1 MEIKELLEVKLDQLG
16 NQIDAKIN
24 QANQAIKDNLDE
36 KLDNFKAQELE
47 KLQSDYKALDTTL
60 NNIIAERSRIK
71 GINDDRANFGD
82 TLRKQLSE
90 SESFKSFV
98 AGNSKSGVINLHGKR
113 LDMMFKGGAD
123 MTPAGNLTGE
133 VVAPDRVPGIIFDPD
148 RAEHV
153 RDFIPTASTTS
164 DTIYYVR
171 EEAYDDYTAPVTPGN
186 AKPQSEF
193 DLKQFEAPVR
203 DIATFIRLHRNMLND
218 INGMT
223 GYITTR
229 MPKKLKLVEDAQI
242 LYGDGNAPNLK
253 GITEE
258 AQAYV
263 DTLADANVNRFDVL
277 VKAIA
282 QARNDEY
289 RANAVMINVADWY
302 NLLLLKDEDG
312 QYLMP
317 EAYRFGAV
325 APRIAGVPLIGT
337 TAITAGD
344 FLVGDFGLG
353 VQVFDREQSNIRFF
367 EQDADNVTKNLVTVR
382 VEERLALPVYRPKA
396 FVYGNFAAALAQG
409 SA

>member
-1 MEIKELLEVKLDQLG
+1 MEIKELLELKLDQLG

-24 QANQAIKDNLDE
+24 QSNQAIKDNLDA

-47 KLQSDYKALDTTL
+47 KLTADYKALDDTL
-60 NNIIAERSRIK
+60 QAVVAERNRIK
-71 GINDDRANFGD
+71 GSNEAKANFGD
-82 TLRKQLSE
+82 TLRKELTE
-90 SESFKSFV
+90 SDSFRSFV
-98 AGNSKSGVINLHGKR
+98 AGNSKSGVISLHGKR
-113 LDMMFKGGAD
+113 LDMMFKGGGT
-123 MTPAGNLTGE
+123 MTSANNLDGQ
-133 VVAPDRVPGIIFDPD
+133 VIAPDRVPGIIFDPD

-193 DLKQFEAPVR
+193 ELKQFEAPVR
-203 DIATFIRLHRNMLND
+203 DIAAFIRIHRNMLND
-218 INGMT
+218 VNGMT

-242 LYGDGNAPNLK
+242 LYGNGNAPNLK

-258 AQAYV
+258 AEAYV
-263 DTLADANVNRFDVL
+263 DSLADTNVNRFDVL

-289 RANAVMINVADWY
+289 RANAIMINVADWY
-302 NLLLLKDEDG
+302 NLLLLKDQDG

-317 EAYRFGAV
+317 ESYRFGAQ

-337 TAITAGD
+337 TAITSGD

-367 EQDADNVTKNLVTVR
+367 EQDSDNVTKNLVTVR